1 MKIVKKKLSELHVDP
16 ENVRRHSK
24 ANLQAIATS
33 MAKFGQRRVA
43 VIRSNGRIIAGN
55 GMYEA
60 ALEAGI
66 NELWCH
72 IVPEEWTDDEARAF
86 AIADNRTAE
95 LADWDEAQLID
106 NLSALSSEEL
116 LNAAGYTAQD
126 FEDLVRKFTGEEI
139 GKPDPEDEWVD
150 MPEYENKNAQSV
162 YKTIV
167 HFMRH
172 EDADDFFRHIDRP
185 KAKFIYWPDAP
196 AGGHDSRRVGQWEL
210 ADE

>member
-1 MKIVKKKLSELHVDP
+1 VKVVKKQLSELKLDP
-16 ENVRRHSK
+16 NNVRRHSK
-24 ANLQAIATS
+24 SNLAAIAVS
-33 MAKFGQRRVA
+33 MQKFGQRRVA
-43 VIRSNGRIIAGN
+43 VIRSDGTIIAGN

-72 IVPEEWTDDEARAF
+72 VVPDEWTDEEARAF

-106 NLSALSSEEL
+106 SLKAISSEEL
-116 LNAAGYTAQD
+116 LNAAGYTTTD

-150 MPEYENKNAQSV
+150 MPDYENKNAQSV

-167 HFMRH
+167 HFMTH
-172 EDADDFFRHIDRP
+172 QDADDFFRLLNKP
-185 KAKFIYWPDAP
+185 KAKFIYFPNAP
-196 AGGHDSRRVGQWEL
+196 EGGHDSRRVGQWEL